1 MMILQ
6 KLIKVV
12 FFTLIIYTVQGQ
24 TKTIDKGIYKVE
36 YSETLE
42 QPISLTYISNNR
54 PKNVSRGSMD
64 FHKEKDYKTSDAA
77 DYYNNPYDKGHLAPA
92 ASFSDSEENL
102 YETFSYLN
110 CALQDK
116 RLNRYLWKYLEAEER
131 VWDEKQALKVTID
144 IKFTD
149 SIIPTGATLPS
160 RFIKHILFTVENK
173 YRCWDFPNSNSL
185 PKEKEYLNEYEVKH
199 SH

>member
-1 MMILQ
+1 MMTLP
-6 KLIKVV
+6 KLIKVLL
-12 FFTLIIYTVQGQ
+12 FTLVIHTAQGQ
-24 TKTIDKGIYKVE
+24 TLKVIKNTYTVE
-36 YSETLE
+36 YSEKLE
-42 QPISLTYISNNR
+42 QPVSLTYISNNR

-64 FHKEKDYKTSDAA
+64 FHKEKEYKTSDAA
-77 DYYNNPYDKGHLAPA
+77 DYYDNPYDKGHLAPA

-110 CALQDK
+110 CALQNK

-160 RFIKHILFTVENK
+160 RFTKHILFTVENK
-173 YRCWDFPNSNSL
+173 YRCWDFPNSSTL
-185 PKEKEYLNEYEVKH
+185 PKEKEHLINYEVKH
-199 SH
+199 KH